1 MIGAHS
7 GSRWQLAMAVLLAA
21 TVLAPGAAK
30 AANAPGIEAVSVQL
44 KWHHQTQFAGIYV
57 AEQKGL
63 YRAER
68 LAVEHRPWKVG
79 APSPVEQVVSGA
91 ATFGITSQTQFLMD
105 LEKGAPVVAIAA
117 IYQKSPVGFFA
128 LKGAGIKRPKDFAG
142 KIIAF
147 APSHEIHLKAVLKQS
162 GLDLRSLRQAPY
174 GFDLTPF
181 YKGEVAV
188 WAGYV
193 MNQPVDARLAGHEVN
208 VILPDDYGVHT
219 YDDVIFTSE
228 ELIRRNPALIER
240 WLRATLAGWRYAV
253 EHPEEAVEITLKV
266 DPTLKRDKQMAM
278 LLASIPL
285 IHTGQWPIGWMTRE
299 VWEEAAGILLD
310 QKILRHR
317 PELGKA
323 YTTRF
328 LEKATGR

>member
-1 MIGAHS
+1 
-7 GSRWQLAMAVLLAA
+7 MAVLLAA
-21 TVLAPGAAK
+21 TVLAPGAGK
-30 AANAPGIEAVSVQL
+30 AANAPGLESVSVQL

-63 YRAER
+63 YRAEG

-79 APSPVEQVVSGA
+79 APSPVEQVASGA
-91 ATFGITSQTQFLMD
+91 A
-105 LEKGAPVVAIAA
+105 V
-117 IYQKSPVGFFA
+117 YQKSPVGFFA
-128 LKGAGIKRPKDFAG
+128 LKGAGIKRPKDFVG
-142 KIIAF
+142 KTIAF

-193 MNQPVDARLAGHEVN
+193 MNQPVDARLAGHEVT
-208 VILPDDYGVHT
+208 VIFPDDYGVHT

-228 ELIRRNPALIER
+228 ELIRRNPALVER
-240 WLRATLAGWRYAV
+240 WLRATLEGWRYAV
-253 EHPEEAVEITLKV
+253 EHPEEATEITLKV

-317 PELGKA
+317 PDLGKA

-328 LEKATGR
+328 LENGSGR

>member
-1 MIGAHS
+1 MQGYLQNARHAEAAVKTVYYDFDGGELRLVHGGAR
-7 GSRWQLAMAVLLAA
+7 GGENR
-21 TVLAPGAAK
+21 K
-30 AANAPGIEAVSVQL
+30 
-44 KWHHQTQFAGIYV
+44 
-57 AEQKGL
+57 
-63 YRAER
+63 
-68 LAVEHRPWKVG
+68 
-79 APSPVEQVVSGA
+79 
-91 ATFGITSQTQFLMD
+91 
-105 LEKGAPVVAIAA
+105 
-117 IYQKSPVGFFA
+117 
-128 LKGAGIKRPKDFAG
+128 
-142 KIIAF
+142 
-147 APSHEIHLKAVLKQS
+147 
-162 GLDLRSLRQAPY
+162 RSLP
-174 GFDLTPF
+174 
-181 YKGEVAV
+181 
-188 WAGYV
+188 
-193 MNQPVDARLAGHEVN
+193 ARLAGHEVN

-228 ELIRRNPALIER
+228 ELIRRNPALVER